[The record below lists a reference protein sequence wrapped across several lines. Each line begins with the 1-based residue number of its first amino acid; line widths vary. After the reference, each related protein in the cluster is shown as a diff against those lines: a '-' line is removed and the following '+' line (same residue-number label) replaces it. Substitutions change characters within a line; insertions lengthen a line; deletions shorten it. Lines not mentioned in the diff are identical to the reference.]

1 MAGRGPTDVAS
12 GTVMVVDDEQ
22 DVTDL
27 YATYLRDY
35 YDVRTA
41 YDGEEALEKIDDTVD
56 IVLLDRRMPGLS
68 GDEVLEE
75 IRERGFDCRVVMV
88 TAVDPD
94 FDIMDMPFDD
104 YVNKP
109 IDRDEL
115 VEEVERQ
122 LVLDTYS
129 SKLDEYIQR
138 RAKLSVLEEQKTRQ
152 ELDDNDRYQELK
164 VVTESLRTDLERM
177 IDEHD
182 QLDVEDLEA
191 EEIDREIPDSE

>member
-1 MAGRGPTDVAS
+1 
-12 GTVMVVDDEQ
+12 MVVDDEQ